1 MKKLA
6 WLVLLP
12 MAAMATVRDDYA
24 RQWPLNLET
33 PDAGAYRVTL
43 DREVY
48 LQAQSPQLRDAVVVD
63 AGGGTV
69 SSSLFGPEQPL
80 ARPPRDVQVPWFP
93 LSLQNSSLDRD
104 IAAISEIGSDGSL
117 RRVQMRER
125 SDAATEYVV
134 DLSRIG
140 EPVSV
145 LVVDWAPGQG
155 PFERRFAVAA
165 SDDLKDWSMVAPGAR
180 LLELENAGQ
189 RLAEHRIALPQPAR
203 ARYLRL
209 MPPAGQ
215 APLQITGMRVE
226 LPPRA
231 ADLAWQWEDLA
242 GKAVTEQGV
251 RGFEYTLPGRFP
263 MRRADVVLPGNSSNQ
278 WRLYSREDERTPW
291 RPATNPWLAYG
302 VAGSNGGRS
311 DPQALHDT
319 RRDRYWRLVAEKP
332 GQAQVPT
339 LRLGYRDEVMV
350 FLAEG
355 SAPYALL
362 AGSGRAVREDAA
374 LPQLVDALRQQ
385 RGPDWQPAVAAL
397 GAGQVLAGDAALA
410 PAPAERD
417 WKSWLLWVL
426 LVGGAALVAWFAISL
441 LKGPR
446 GES

>member
-12 MAAMATVRDDYA
+12 MAALASVRDDYA
-24 RQWPLNLET
+24 RQWPLILKS

-48 LQAQSPQLRDAVVVD
+48 LRAQSPRLEDAIVVD
-63 AGGGTV
+63 AEGDAV
-69 SSSLFGPEQPL
+69 STSLFGPEQPL
-80 ARPPRDVQVPWFP
+80 ARPPREVQVPWFP

-117 RRVQMRER
+117 RRIQMRQ
-125 SDAATEYVV
+125 SGDAATEYVV

-145 LVVDWAPGQG
+145 LVVDWAPGQA
-155 PFERRFAVAA
+155 PFERRFGVAV
-165 SDDLKDWSMVAPGAR
+165 SDDLKDWSMVAPDAR

-189 RLAEHRIALPQPAR
+189 RLAEHRIALPQPTR

-209 MPPAGQ
+209 MPPPGQ
-215 APLQITGMRVE
+215 APLRITGMRVE
-226 LPPRA
+226 LPRQA
-231 ADLAWQWEDLA
+231 ADLAWRWEDLA
-242 GKAVTEQGV
+242 GRAVTEQGIA
-251 RGFEYTLPGRFP
+251 GFEYRLPGRFP

-278 WRLYSREDERTPW
+278 WRLYSRDDERTPW
-291 RPATNPWLAYG
+291 RPAAAPWLAYRL
-302 VAGSNGGRS
+302 AGGDGGRS
-311 DPQALHDT
+311 DRQALHET
-319 RRDRYWRLVAEKP
+319 RRDRHWRLVPEKP

-385 RGPDWQPAVAAL
+385 RGPDWQPAVATL
-397 GAGQVLAGDAALA
+397 GEGAVLAGDAALA
-410 PAPAERD
+410 PAQRD
-417 WKSWLLWVL
+417 WKSWLLWAL

-441 LKGPR
+441 LKGPAPER
-446 GES
+446 